1 MKIISFLFLLIILP
15 IQISA
20 QVTEEWVSRYNGPG
34 DLDDFSRDLAVDS
47 EGNIYV
53 TGSSYGGSTNWDYAT
68 IKYDSAGNEQ
78 WVQRYSGSGNSSH
91 DEATS
96 IVLDNEGNVCVTGY
110 ISGDGTRPDYATIK
124 YNSEG
129 VQQWVQIYNS
139 PGNGDD
145 RAKSIAVDSD
155 GNVYVTGYSFGNVTI
170 TDYDYTTIK
179 YSSTGV
185 QQWVKTYNGN
195 GTENDEDIAA
205 AIVSDS
211 QGNVYVTGVSYRDN
225 NGYEYATIKYNSAG
239 IEQWV
244 QRYHDLNHSSS
255 NPSSI
260 TVDNQGNV
268 YVTGSLYLLTDS
280 YGGETLY
287 DYATVKYNSAG
298 VEQWVQKYNGT
309 AGDFSV
315 DTASDLV
322 VDNNGNVYVT
332 GSSEGETISDYATV
346 KYNADGV
353 EQWVQRYNGIG
364 NGEDRA
370 NSIAI
375 DNNSNIYVTGVSI
388 GNSTLNDY
396 TTIKYNAAGDSQWV
410 QTYNGTGNND
420 DYGTA
425 VEVDN
430 IGNVYVTGFSVG
442 IPITS
447 GYDYATIKY
456 SQPTAPRYPVFIV
469 PGIAGTYAANLDYDL
484 GWLLKRGISPD
495 SIQIDPLGRVYD
507 DIIITLENLGY
518 EKGKD
523 LFVVNYDWRLTPGPI
538 DNIIDGR
545 IDGVTGVSLSSGQF
559 NYGVDYLGWYIK
571 QACERWR
578 QDHNEELDSIDII
591 SHSTGGLVTRTY
603 IQSDAYG
610 AVYDNTNNY
619 KLPKIRNFVMI
630 GVPNRGASKPWNPTK
645 DNWTGDIAYRFV
657 LSKIINRAYQKVLQ
671 DNIITGP
678 EGNITKSSIMDSS
691 GVPNKELFISKYVP
705 TIRYLLAT
713 YDFIDFGG
721 GLTNINN
728 DDDNKNTILLDLN
741 NGFDINPLNDPNGFL
756 DSANV
761 TVIYGTG
768 ETTKFSVIKRIDF
781 EFNAVQSFT
790 DWIPFN
796 ALPGTVWYK
805 DIEFDNNGDG
815 TVPTISSAGQFLID
829 TRATLIEFA
838 TGDHTKLVSQINVQ
852 STILDLLDVPYNLTD
867 ISTGNST
874 NYDVVSN
881 IISDPVEFVLT
892 DGSGNRIGYT
902 NTTGAITEIQNSFWA
917 GSTDGMGYVFGSIQ
931 EPINLQLTG
940 LGENYYVMVSI
951 EDSGKSGGVV
961 LEGFLASGE
970 VINYQITLNPVSV
983 EQNNSLIPQN
993 FALEQNYPNPFNPT
1007 TTIKYTI
1014 PNVTLSG
1021 VEGSRVLLKVY
1032 DVLGNEIA
1040 TLVNEEKPA
1049 GNYKVEFN
1057 ASNLASGIYFYRL
1070 QAGSFVE
1077 TKKMILLR

>member
-1 MKIISFLFLLIILP
+1 MNKWLFTLSILLLATAIKP
-15 IQISA
+15 
-20 QVTEEWVSRYNGPG
+20 QVTEDWVARYNGPG
-34 DLDDFSRDLAVDS
+34 DLDDITTDLAVDS
-47 EGNIYV
+47 EGNTYV
-53 TGSSYGGSTNWDYAT
+53 TGRSFGGSTNWDYAT
-68 IKYDSAGNEQ
+68 IKYDSAGVEK
-78 WVQRYSGSGNSSH
+78 WVQRYNGTANGF
-91 DEATS
+91 DDATS
-96 IVLDNEGNVCVTGY
+96 IIIDNEDNVYVTGY
-110 ISGDGTRPDYATIK
+110 IFEGNTRNDFATIK
-124 YNSEG
+124 YNSDG
-129 VQQWVQIYNS
+129 VHQWVQIYNS

-145 RAKSIAVDSD
+145 RAKSIAVDND

-179 YSSTGV
+179 YSSAGV

-195 GTENDEDIAA
+195 GTENNVDIAA
-205 AIVSDS
+205 AIVSDT

-225 NGYEYATIKYNSAG
+225 DGYEYATIKYNSAG
-239 IEQWV
+239 VEQWV

-260 TVDNQGNV
+260 AVDNQGNV

-280 YGGETLY
+280 YEGETLY
-287 DYATVKYNSAG
+287 DYATVKYNAAG

-309 AGDFSV
+309 AGNFSS

-332 GSSEGETISDYATV
+332 GSSEGETISDYATI
-346 KYNADGV
+346 KYNTDGV

-375 DNNSNIYVTGVSI
+375 DNSGNIYVTGVSFEN
-388 GNSTLNDY
+388 GTAYNYATV
-396 TTIKYNAAGDSQWV
+396 KYNSAGVEQWV
-410 QTYNGTGNND
+410 EIYDGTGSND

-430 IGNVYVTGFSVG
+430 LGNVYVTGFSVG
-442 IPITS
+442 TPPTS

-456 SQPTAPRYPVFIV
+456 SQTQTPRYPVFIV
-469 PGIAGTYAANLDYDL
+469 PGIAGTYAANINYDL

-523 LFVVNYDWRLTPGPI
+523 LFLVNYDWRVTPGPV

-545 IDGVTGVSLSSGQF
+545 IDGITGVSISSGQF

-610 AVYDNTNNY
+610 TVYDNTNDY

-645 DNWTGDIAYRFV
+645 DNWTGDVAYRFV

-678 EGNITKSSIMDSS
+678 DGNITKSSIMDSS
-691 GVPNKELFISKYVP
+691 GAPSKELFISKYVP

-713 YDFIDFGG
+713 YDFIDFGS

-768 ETTKFSVIKRIDF
+768 ETTKFSVIKRTDF
-781 EFNAVQSFT
+781 EFAALQSFT
-790 DWIPFN
+790 DFTPST
-796 ALPGTVWYK
+796 ALPGSVWYK

-829 TRATLIEFA
+829 TRATLIEFT

-852 STILDLLDVPYNLTD
+852 STILDLLDVPYNLAD

-881 IISDPVEFVLT
+881 VISDPVELVLT
-892 DGSGNRIGYT
+892 DGSGNRLGYT
-902 NTTGAITEIQNSFWA
+902 NTTGAITEIQNSFWT
-917 GSTDGMGYVFGSIQ
+917 GNTEGMGYVFGSVQ
-931 EPINLQLTG
+931 EPLNLQLTG
-940 LGENYYVMVSI
+940 LGEEYYVMVSV
-951 EDSGKSGGVV
+951 EDSGRGGGVV
-961 LEGFLASGE
+961 LEGFLAPGE
-970 VINYQITLNPVSV
+970 VINYQITLDPVSV
-983 EQNNSLIPQN
+983 EHIKSLTPEY
-993 FALEQNYPNPFNPT
+993 FELAQNYPNPFNPAT
-1007 TTIKYTI
+1007 KISWQS
-1014 PNVTLSG
+1014 PV
-1021 VEGSRVLLKVY
+1021 GSHQTLKVY
-1032 DVLGNEIA
+1032 DVLGNEVV
-1040 TLVNEEKPA
+1040 TLVNEYKEA
-1049 GNYKVEFN
+1049 GRYEITFN
-1057 ASNLASGIYFYRL
+1057 ASNLSSGIYFYRL
-1070 QAGSFVE
+1070 QAGSFVK
-1077 TKKMILLR
+1077 TRKMILLK